1 MTEQESA
8 AKQAQ
13 QWFVR
18 RGDKEHGPFTSKQ
31 LRSMAASGKITV
43 DDLLRKGD
51 SPKWIKA
58 GSVKGLF
65 AAVPQEAKPAT
76 SPPIPVAESNAGD
89 ERTSKSNNARKIVL
103 GCAGAFVL
111 LMLMCGGL
119 IRLGNM
125 ARNTAREVVQK
136 AEQRQA
142 AAPYAQLSG
151 KWRGNDGTVHDL
163 VIHERKEN
171 SCEYT
176 DRGVPPSNGQAA
188 KAYFNGSNAFVY
200 FGSGGMRVT
209 GTYQLDGIDRIHI
222 TGQGTITRFDG
233 PDVKQ
238 PITDTWVRE
247 GGNADGDAVESTEA
261 NGATTGITFP
271 TFEAAS
277 GTWRCRKTGKTFQF
291 KPKIRTGPDGKPGIA
306 RMPWVKHE
314 ISPFTVTQSD
324 EVWVF
329 EFHQNGVVY
338 AIPERNVD
346 SQRARIGQ
354 FTFDGKV
361 LDIKLALTA
370 LREEVGKIPWEFEF
384 ELARP

>member
-1 MTEQESA
+1 MSDQDSA

-65 AAVPQEAKPAT
+65 AAVLQEAKPAT
-76 SPPIPVAESNAGD
+76 SPPIPVTESTAGD

-163 VIHERKEN
+163 VLEKNDAN
-171 SCEYT
+171 SCEYR
-176 DRGVPPSNGQAA
+176 DVAAPPTQSGGQPLVS
-188 KAYFNGSNAFVY
+188 FNDGNAFVY
-200 FGSGGMRVT
+200 ISGGSFTT
-209 GTYQLDGIDRIHI
+209 GTYQLEGNDRIHI
-222 TGQGTITRFDG
+222 SGQGTISRLG
-233 PDVKQ
+233 KPDVKQ
-238 PITDTWVRE
+238 PITDTWIRE
-247 GGNADGDAVESTEA
+247 GGNDDGDAVESTEA

-277 GTWRCRKTGKTFQF
+277 GTWTCRKTGKTFQF